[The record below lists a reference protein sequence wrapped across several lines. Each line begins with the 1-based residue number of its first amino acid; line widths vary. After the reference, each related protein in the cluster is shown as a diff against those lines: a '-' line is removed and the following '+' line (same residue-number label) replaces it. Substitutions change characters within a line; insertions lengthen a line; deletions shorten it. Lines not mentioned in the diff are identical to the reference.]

1 MKSYLQKINLG
12 FFLFNAELYKETLEK
27 LNFTDSEQDEIKSL
41 NQSEQ
46 QDIMLD
52 VTILR
57 LISDIKLNKTLKPL
71 KSIKDLH
78 KLINQEPTTN
88 FQDLEKVF
96 YLTVASLNLEQSEQ
110 SVLDELDFIDKDKLF
125 IYSEMYKLGEKVL
138 SNNTDTIKT
147 NLYVES
153 KSAEEKEQLFNA
165 IYKALEQ
172 QSYTVDILI
181 NDYEKYAVSV
191 AEKRLLEYFKIRASI
206 IKSDFEY
213 GKQAL
218 INLYNLKNFNS
229 ENIYR
234 LVDTNNGVVMFI
246 SKFRQKGYKF
256 NETQLSPLYEKARE
270 IVYNTPYELS
280 LFIEK
285 SIFDSENNHKQSIK
299 NDYIQIKDRLKTIVP
314 ENYFNQYD
322 NLIDELIKL

>member
-1 MKSYLQKINLG
+1 MKSYLQKLNLAN
-12 FFLFNAELYKETLEK
+12 FLFNAGLYQETLDK
-27 LNFTDSEQDEIKSL
+27 LMLTESEQDEIKEL
-41 NQSEQ
+41 NSAERRDVIL
-46 QDIMLD
+46 DI
-52 VTILR
+52 TILR
-57 LISDIKLNKTLKPL
+57 LVSNIKLKNSED
-71 KSIKDLH
+71 SIKDLYR
-78 KLINQEPTTN
+78 LINQEPTAT
-88 FQDLEKVF
+88 FPDLEKVF
-96 YLTVASLNLEQSEQ
+96 YLSISSIN
-110 SVLDELDFIDKDKLF
+110 LDENTLQRLDFIDKDKLF
-125 IYSEMYKLGEKVL
+125 IYSEMYKLGEKI
-138 SNNTDTIKT
+138 STNNTDTIKT
-147 NLYVES
+147 NLYIES
-153 KSAEEKEQLFNA
+153 KSAKEKEQLFND

-172 QSYTVDILI
+172 QSYTADILI
-181 NDYEKYAVSV
+181 NEFEKYAVSI

-256 NETQLSPLYEKARE
+256 NETELMPLYQKARE

-285 SIFDSENNHKQSIK
+285 SIFDSENNHKQTIK

-322 NLIDELIKL
+322 NLIDELIK

>member
-57 LISDIKLNKTLKPL
+57 LISDIKLNKSL

-322 NLIDELIKL
+322 NLIDELIK

>member
-57 LISDIKLNKTLKPL
+57 LISDIKLNKSL

-218 INLYNLKNFNS
+218 INLYKLKNFNS

-322 NLIDELIKL
+322 NLIDELIK

>member
-12 FFLFNAELYKETLEK
+12 FFLFNAELYQETLEK
-27 LNFTDSEQDEIKSL
+27 LSFTDSEQDEIKSL
-41 NQSEQ
+41 NQAEQ

-57 LISDIKLNKTLKPL
+57 LISDIKLNKTL

-96 YLTVASLNLEQSEQ
+96 YLTVASLNLEQ

-229 ENIYR
+229 ENIFR

-256 NETQLSPLYEKARE
+256 NETQLLPLYEKARE

-322 NLIDELIKL
+322 NLIDELIK

>member
-57 LISDIKLNKTLKPL
+57 LISDINLNKTLKPL

-229 ENIYR
+229 ENIFR

-256 NETQLSPLYEKARE
+256 NETELTPLYEKARE

-322 NLIDELIKL
+322 NLIDELIK

>member
-12 FFLFNAELYKETLEK
+12 FFLFNAELYQETLEK
-27 LNFTDSEQDEIKSL
+27 LSFTDSEQDEIKSL
-41 NQSEQ
+41 NEAEQ

-78 KLINQEPTTN
+78 KLINQEPTTK

-229 ENIYR
+229 ENIFR

-256 NETQLSPLYEKARE
+256 NETELTPLYEKARE

-322 NLIDELIKL
+322 NLIDELIK

>member
-12 FFLFNAELYKETLEK
+12 FFLFNAELYQETLEK
-27 LNFTDSEQDEIKSL
+27 LSFTDSEQEQIKSL

-229 ENIYR
+229 ENIFR

-256 NETQLSPLYEKARE
+256 NETELLPLYEKARE

-322 NLIDELIKL
+322 NLIDELIK

>member
-1 MKSYLQKINLG
+1 MKSYLQKLNLAN
-12 FFLFNAELYKETLEK
+12 FLFNAGLYQETLDK
-27 LNFTDSEQDEIKSL
+27 LMLTESEQDEIKEL
-41 NQSEQ
+41 NSAERRDVIL
-46 QDIMLD
+46 DI
-52 VTILR
+52 TILR
-57 LISDIKLNKTLKPL
+57 LVSNIKLKNSED
-71 KSIKDLH
+71 SIKDLYR
-78 KLINQEPTTN
+78 LINQEPTAT
-88 FQDLEKVF
+88 FPDLEKVF
-96 YLTVASLNLEQSEQ
+96 YLSISSIN
-110 SVLDELDFIDKDKLF
+110 LDENTLQRLDFIDKDKLF
-125 IYSEMYKLGEKVL
+125 IYSEMYKLGEKI
-138 SNNTDTIKT
+138 STNNTDTIKT
-147 NLYVES
+147 NLYIES
-153 KSAEEKEQLFNA
+153 KSTEEKEQLFND

-172 QSYTVDILI
+172 QSYTADILI
-181 NDYEKYAVSV
+181 NEFEKYAVSI

-256 NETQLSPLYEKARE
+256 NETELMPLYEKARE

-285 SIFDSENNHKQSIK
+285 SIFDSENNHKQTIK

>member
-1 MKSYLQKINLG
+1 MKSYLQKLNLAN
-12 FFLFNAELYKETLEK
+12 FLFNAGLYQETLDK
-27 LNFTDSEQDEIKSL
+27 LMLTESEQDEIKEL
-41 NQSEQ
+41 NSAERRDVIL
-46 QDIMLD
+46 DI
-52 VTILR
+52 TILR
-57 LISDIKLNKTLKPL
+57 LVSNIKLKNSED
-71 KSIKDLH
+71 SIKDLYR
-78 KLINQEPTTN
+78 LINQEPTAT
-88 FQDLEKVF
+88 FPDLEKVF
-96 YLTVASLNLEQSEQ
+96 YLSISSIN
-110 SVLDELDFIDKDKLF
+110 LDENTLQRLDFIDKDKLF
-125 IYSEMYKLGEKVL
+125 IYSEMYKLGEKI
-138 SNNTDTIKT
+138 STNNTDTIKT
-147 NLYVES
+147 NLYIES
-153 KSAEEKEQLFNA
+153 KSAEEKEQLFND

-172 QSYTVDILI
+172 QSYTADILI
-181 NDYEKYAVSV
+181 NEFEKYAVSIS
-191 AEKRLLEYFKIRASI
+191 EKRLLEYFKIRASI

-256 NETQLSPLYEKARE
+256 NETELMPLYEKARE

-285 SIFDSENNHKQSIK
+285 SIFDSENNHKQTIK

-322 NLIDELIKL
+322 NLIDELIK

>member
-1 MKSYLQKINLG
+1 MKSYLQKLNLAN
-12 FFLFNAELYKETLEK
+12 FLFNAGLYQETLDK
-27 LNFTDSEQDEIKSL
+27 LMLTESEQDEIKEL
-41 NQSEQ
+41 NSAERRDVIL
-46 QDIMLD
+46 DI
-52 VTILR
+52 TILR
-57 LISDIKLNKTLKPL
+57 LVSNIKLKNSED
-71 KSIKDLH
+71 SIKDLYR
-78 KLINQEPTTN
+78 LINQEPTAT
-88 FQDLEKVF
+88 FPDLEKVF
-96 YLTVASLNLEQSEQ
+96 YLSISSIN
-110 SVLDELDFIDKDKLF
+110 LDENTLQRLDFIDKDKLF
-125 IYSEMYKLGEKVL
+125 IYSEMYKLGEKI
-138 SNNTDTIKT
+138 STNNTDTIKT
-147 NLYVES
+147 NFYIES
-153 KSAEEKEQLFNA
+153 KSAEEKEQLFND

-172 QSYTVDILI
+172 QSYTADILI
-181 NDYEKYAVSV
+181 NEFEKYAVSI

-256 NETQLSPLYEKARE
+256 NETELMPLYQKARE

-285 SIFDSENNHKQSIK
+285 SIFDSENNHKQTIK

>member
-1 MKSYLQKINLG
+1 MKSYLQKLNLAN
-12 FFLFNAELYKETLEK
+12 FLFNAGLYQETLDK
-27 LNFTDSEQDEIKSL
+27 LMLTESEQDEIKEL
-41 NQSEQ
+41 NSAERRDVIL
-46 QDIMLD
+46 DI
-52 VTILR
+52 TILR
-57 LISDIKLNKTLKPL
+57 LVSNIKLKNSEKPL

-256 NETQLSPLYEKARE
+256 NETELMPLYEKARE

-285 SIFDSENNHKQSIK
+285 SIFDSENNHKQTIK

-322 NLIDELIKL
+322 NLIDELIK

>member
-172 QSYTVDILI
+172 QSYTIDILI

-229 ENIYR
+229 ENIFR

-256 NETQLSPLYEKARE
+256 NETELMPLYEKARE

-322 NLIDELIKL
+322 NLIDELIK